1 EEAIKEEW
9 SDGAICFSED
19 VWTSIPSTIIPCSIG
34 GITVEAHVNPIME
47 VNIMPWH
54 LAYTLLGY
62 VTLRSSDK
70 LLKCC
75 PFGHIIKCR
84 RVASIVLLTL
94 DKIEVHLGFHIFNV
108 LDFNLHIG
116 YPL

>member
-1 EEAIKEEW
+1 MLFRRHLDEYTLY
-9 SDGAICFSED
+9 D
-19 VWTSIPSTIIPCSIG
+19 PSMLYG
-34 GITVEAHVNPIME
+34 GITIEAHVNPIME

-54 LAYTLLGY
+54 LAYALLGY

-75 PFGHIIKCR
+75 PFGRIIECR
-84 RVASIVLLTL
+84 RVASTVLLTL

-116 YPL
+116 YPLEISLTSH